1 MNLVKFFDNFR
12 SYSVK
17 EIAEIT
23 GLKENKITFLLRKGT
38 LKGRKIGKIWYSR
51 GWQIRKMMSQNRK
64 LKELKNKF
72 EKR

>member
-1 MNLVKFFDNFR
+1 MKFFDNFR
-12 SYSVK
+12 LYSVK

-72 EKR
+72 EIREK

>member
-1 MNLVKFFDNFR
+1 MKFFDNFR

-38 LKGRKIGKIWYSR
+38 LRGGKVGRIWYSR
-51 GWQIRKMMSQNRK
+51 GFHISKMMSQNRK

>member
-1 MNLVKFFDNFR
+1 MKFFDFFR
-12 SYSVK
+12 LYSVK

-23 GLKENKITFLLRKGT
+23 GLKENKITLLLRKGT
-38 LKGRKIGKIWYSR
+38 LKGRKMGKIWYTR
-51 GWQIRKMMSQNRK
+51 GIYISKMMSLNRK

>member
-1 MNLVKFFDNFR
+1 MKFFDFFR
-12 SYSVK
+12 LYSVK

-23 GLKENKITFLLRKGT
+23 GLKENKITLLLRKGT
-38 LKGRKIGKIWYSR
+38 LKGGKVGRIWCSR
-51 GWQIRKMMSQNRK
+51 GFHISKMMSQNSK

>member
-1 MNLVKFFDNFR
+1 MKFFDFFR
-12 SYSVK
+12 LYSVK

-23 GLKENKITFLLRKGT
+23 GFKKNKIAFLLRKGT
-38 LKGRKIGKIWYSR
+38 LRGRKVGRIWCSR
-51 GWQIRKMMSQNRK
+51 GLYISILMSQNRK

>member
-1 MNLVKFFDNFR
+1 MKFFDNFR
-12 SYSVK
+12 LYSVK

-23 GLKENKITFLLRKGT
+23 GLKENKITLLFRKGT
-38 LKGRKIGKIWYSR
+38 LRGRKVGRIWCSR
-51 GWQIRKMMSQNRK
+51 GFYVNKMMSQNRK

>member
-1 MNLVKFFDNFR
+1 MKFFDNFR
-12 SYSVK
+12 SYTVK

-64 LKELKNKF
+64 LKALKNKF
-72 EKR
+72 ERR

>member
-1 MNLVKFFDNFR
+1 MKFFDIFR
-12 SYSVK
+12 LYSVK

-23 GLKENKITFLLRKGT
+23 SLKENKITLLLRKGT

-51 GWQIRKMMSQNRK
+51 GWQIRKMMLQNRK

-72 EKR
+72 GRR